1 MAWYFLGI
9 AHFMFTTKTLTE
21 YDLGWEIC
29 AWSYFLSSIHDHC
42 SEEISQSF
50 ESRSNYGYYT
60 CRTWD
65 LRDLL
70 MECCHD
76 INRFPGSCLTA
87 YPQCYPCPVDGQQP
101 EVVVDRPLHK
111 DIVFFSVS
119 DKCILTRKL
128 TGKNYSNLGLR
139 APSVFLCNFKYSQT
153 SRKQHP
159 KCKGLVVAYGTRS
172 LTRTEPHRVPF

>member
-1 MAWYFLGI
+1 M
-9 AHFMFTTKTLTE
+9 
-21 YDLGWEIC
+21 
-29 AWSYFLSSIHDHC
+29 SSIHDHC
-42 SEEISQSF
+42 SEEICQSF

-70 MECCHD
+70 MESCHD

-119 DKCILTRKL
+119 DTCILTRKL

-159 KCKGLVVAYGTRS
+159 KCKGLVVAYGRGHLRELNHRDS
-172 LTRTEPHRVPF
+172 LSRRGPYNLHVGR